1 MPFEG
6 AITAAGQLTF
16 DTAQDF
22 SSKKTADAFAPRLE
36 KQRVALA
43 VDWASHGSWL
53 AYDDDMK
60 RVEDAAALLGQLL
73 QDLGTHVSA
82 WGLRLAWQPH

>member
-22 SSKKTADAFAPRLE
+22 SSDKTANRDAARRTN
-36 KQRVALA
+36 QRAALA
-43 VDWASHGSWL
+43 VDWASFGCTIHYGG
-53 AYDDDMK
+53 DRG
-60 RVEDAAALLGQLL
+60 RVEKAALILGELL
-73 QDLGTHVSA
+73 EDLGTHVSA
-82 WGLRLAWQPH
+82 CIAGRGVSRL